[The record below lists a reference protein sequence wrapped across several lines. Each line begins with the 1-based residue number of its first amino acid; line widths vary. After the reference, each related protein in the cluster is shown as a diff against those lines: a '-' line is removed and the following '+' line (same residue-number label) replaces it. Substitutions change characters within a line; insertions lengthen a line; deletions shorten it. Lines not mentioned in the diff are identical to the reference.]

1 MSNTI
6 DHGRVA
12 AAATL
17 SIVLFGFAGLCSAQT
32 LGELADAQRVKQQA
46 EISKM
51 RREAAQAD
59 LELSAPLKPPPP
71 AAPSADEALRLS
83 RKAAEAAKPR
93 IVVHAVYAKNGTW
106 VAELAEGQRLS
117 LAMVGMQLNG
127 HRVTSIDQRGLQISK
142 PCSAQDVR
150 EKVRCGQRAVLL
162 GEAV

>member
-1 MSNTI
+1 MSKTI
-6 DHGRVA
+6 DFGRVA
-12 AAATL
+12 AAAAV
-17 SIVLFGFAGLCSAQT
+17 SFVLFAFSGVSNAQT

-46 EISKM
+46 EIAKM

-59 LELSAPLKPPPP
+59 LELSVPLKAPPPL
-71 AAPSADEALRLS
+71 APSAEEAARFA

-93 IVVHAVYAKNGTW
+93 IVVHAVYAKNGAW

-127 HRVTSIDQRGLQISK
+127 QRVTSIDQRGLQISK
-142 PCSAQDVR
+142 PCTAADVR
-150 EKVRCGQRAVLL
+150 EKARCGQRVVAL